1 MILSLIHISRRFQ
14 SAADLGF
21 ALQPSSPSL
30 LPVAAP
36 QGRTGKKWAALAVV
50 CIAVLG
56 AAWFWFSRP
65 LPPPRITGT
74 VQITNDG
81 LGNGAPMLTD
91 GTRLLF
97 NLAGEPRQ
105 VSVKGGESV
114 TLALP
119 MQNAWLADISP
130 DRSEFLMYRFHEGDH
145 FRYELWRAPLLG
157 GSPRRLGSLVLTTQ
171 FGLANGTGS
180 PTPRRMGAAGP
191 QLYFLH
197 ESAAAWSPDGQ
208 QLVYIQDVEL
218 HLARSDG
225 SEVRKLATFAGQ
237 PFFVRWSPDGH
248 RLRLSVSDA
257 GDTAASLWEVSVD
270 DGHVQRLLPGWDP
283 SWYNCCGK
291 MCIRDRSAVVGQ
303 LASGWLVGQAILPM
317 PLTFPNLGSPA

>member
-1 MILSLIHISRRFQ
+1 MNAILKDDPPDLPASVPPALNRIVRRCLEKEPARRFQ

-105 VSVKGGESV
+105 VSVKGGEAVPLS
-114 TLALP
+114 LP

-130 DRSEFLMYRFHEGDH
+130 DRSEFLMYRYHDAEGDR
-145 FRYELWRAPLLG
+145 FRYELWRVPLLG
-157 GSPRRLGSLVLTTQ
+157 GSPRRLGNFFVTTQ
-171 FGLANGTGS
+171 FSLQNGTGF
-180 PTPRRMGAAGP
+180 PTPRRLGAGLP
-191 QLYFLH
+191 LYLLH
-197 ESAAAWSPDGQ
+197 QSAAALSPDGQ
-208 QLVYIQDVEL
+208 QLAYAQDLEL

-225 SEVRKLATFAGQ
+225 TEVRKLGTFAGH
-237 PFFVRWSPDGH
+237 PFFRSLVARRP
-248 RLRLSVSDA
+248 LR
-257 GDTAASLWEVSVD
+257 ASLRF
-270 DGHVQRLLPGWDP
+270 QCRFYNPGYGGIP
-283 SWYNCCGK
+283 
-291 MCIRDRSAVVGQ
+291 VGGFRRRRPR
-303 LASGWLVGQAILPM
+303 AAPAAR
-317 PLTFPNLGSPA
+317 LGSVLV